1 MARKMITI
9 KLNMQNIEN
18 YTKINDLINKDF
30 NIIALED
37 KYILVMRKV

>member
-1 MARKMITI
+1 MITI
-9 KLNMQNIEN
+9 KLNMQNTEN

-37 KYILVMRKV
+37 KTILVMRKV

>member
-1 MARKMITI
+1 MITI

-37 KYILVMRKV
+37 KTILVMRKV

>member
-1 MARKMITI
+1 MITI
-9 KLNMQNIEN
+9 KLNMQNTEN
-18 YTKINDLINKDF
+18 YSKINDLINKDF